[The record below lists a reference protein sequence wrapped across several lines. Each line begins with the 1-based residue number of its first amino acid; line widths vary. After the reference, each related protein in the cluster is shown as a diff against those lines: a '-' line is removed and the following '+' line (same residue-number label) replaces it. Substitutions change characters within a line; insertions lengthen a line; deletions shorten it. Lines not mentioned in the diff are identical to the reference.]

1 MHELFLEEKYNNSKD
16 ARLIVETLE
25 EAGYETYFVGGVVR
39 DTILGIDN
47 QDYDICTSASPNTI
61 LNIFKDTEFYCLDH
75 SIKHNMVVVI
85 NNNNEQFEISTFKG
99 NSIEDDLRVRDFTIN
114 AMAYSPR
121 TGLID
126 PYNGFSDLNS
136 SILRATDNPI
146 DRFKED
152 PLRILRGIR
161 FAARYM
167 LTIEPKTKQCIHNI
181 ATSIY
186 KEDFNEYREK
196 IAQERIGKELIKL
209 FESGCAA
216 NMLFEFQDVLF
227 AIISETIQ
235 MYQYDQNNPHHVN
248 DLLTH
253 TLLVLYGIENNTMQF
268 GPKRSA
274 LAFMFAALFHDIGKI
289 ETRSEKNGISHYFG
303 HEKVSAEIAENI
315 MKRIGVNKHV
325 RKTTTT
331 IIRLHDFPVEP
342 QLSSV
347 LRMLHKIDE
356 NYRGMAPEIFI
367 DLCIFKLLDS
377 ASHLT
382 SEEFKSA
389 ALNLDYLESLTN
401 FSCKEIM
408 NIYIN
413 SCMFDPI
420 PYTVKMLPIT
430 GSDLILRTKRH
441 AGPWVGKT
449 LEVTLRH
456 VMNGSIGCDAKS
468 VLDEAL
474 KLSTNF
480 RD

>member
-227 AIISETIQ
+227 AIIPETIQ

-377 ASHLT
+377 TSHLT
-382 SEEFKSA
+382 SER
-389 ALNLDYLESLTN
+389 
-401 FSCKEIM
+401 
-408 NIYIN
+408 
-413 SCMFDPI
+413 
-420 PYTVKMLPIT
+420 V
-430 GSDLILRTKRH
+430 
-441 AGPWVGKT
+441 
-449 LEVTLRH
+449 
-456 VMNGSIGCDAKS
+456 
-468 VLDEAL
+468 
-474 KLSTNF
+474 
-480 RD
+480 